1 MKLVFALPALPITTG
16 VYIMSNGR
24 KAHISYIKENGQ
36 AVGAFENKPSPTGRV
51 RTTYWVWE
59 YDGRAKF
66 VEPSEFDL
74 VKKLV

>member
-36 AVGAFENKPSPTGRV
+36 AVGAFEHKPRANGAV
-51 RTTYWVWE
+51 RGTYWVWE